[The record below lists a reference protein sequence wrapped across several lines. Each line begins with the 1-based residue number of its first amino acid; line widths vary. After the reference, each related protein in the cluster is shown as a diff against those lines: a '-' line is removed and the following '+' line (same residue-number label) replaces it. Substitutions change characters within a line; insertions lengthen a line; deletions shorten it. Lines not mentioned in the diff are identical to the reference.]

1 MKVEIWSDINCPFC
15 YIGKRKF
22 ENALKEYEGEVEIE
36 YKSFQLDP
44 TFPKGEYEKTE
55 VVLAKKYNM
64 TPEKAR
70 EMNQQVANTAAE
82 VGLQFNA
89 DKVHTLNTLD
99 AHRVTHLAKE
109 HGKMQEVVENM
120 FESHFVKGELVNDRD
135 VLIKNATAAGIDQAE
150 VEALLDSDKYEDV
163 VVANQEEAQQL
174 GVQGVPFFIFDRKYA
189 VSGAQPTEVFADV
202 LNKIQAENA

>member
-22 ENALKEYEGEVEIE
+22 ENSLKEFDGEVEVE
-36 YKSFQLDP
+36 YKSYQLDP
-44 TFPKGEYEKTE
+44 TFPKGEHEKTE
-55 VVLAKKYNM
+55 TVLAKKYNM

-82 VGLQFNA
+82 VGLKFNP

-120 FESHFVKGELVNDRD
+120 FESHFVKGELVNSREI
-135 VLIKNATAAGIDQAE
+135 LIKNATDAGIDQAE
-150 VEALLDSDKYEDV
+150 VEALLDSDKYEDIV
-163 VVANQEEAQQL
+163 VQNQEEAKQL

-189 VSGAQPTEVFADV
+189 VSGAQPTDVFKDV
-202 LNKIQAENA
+202 LNKIKSET

>member
-22 ENALKEYEGEVEIE
+22 ENAVKEFDGEVEVE
-36 YKSFQLDP
+36 FKSYQLDP
-44 TFPKGEYEKTE
+44 TFPKDEHAKTE
-55 VVLAKKYNM
+55 EILAKKYNM

-70 EMNQQVANTAAE
+70 EMNQQVAQTAAE
-82 VGLQFNA
+82 VGLEFNA

-109 HGKMQEVVENM
+109 HGKMKEVMENM
-120 FESHFVKGELVNDRD
+120 FESHFVNGELVNDRD
-135 VLIKNATAAGIDQAE
+135 ILIKNSTKAGIDQAE

-163 VVANQEEAQQL
+163 VVASQEEAKQL

-189 VSGAQPTEVFADV
+189 VSGAQPTETFLEV
-202 LNKIQAENA
+202 LNKVKEEA

>member
-22 ENALKEYEGEVEIE
+22 ENALKDFDGDVEVE

-44 TFPKGEYEKTE
+44 TFPKGTHERTE
-55 VVLAKKYNM
+55 DVLAKKYNM

-70 EMNQQVANTAAE
+70 EMNQQVADSAAE
-82 VGLQFNA
+82 VGLSFNV

-99 AHRVTHLAKE
+99 AHRVTHLAKAE
-109 HGKMQEVVENM
+109 GKMQEVVENM

-135 VLIKNATAAGIDQAE
+135 VLIKNATAAGIDRE
-150 VEALLDSDKYEDV
+150 SVEALLDSDKYEDV
-163 VVANQEEAQQL
+163 VVGEQEEAKEL

-202 LNKIQAENA
+202 LKKVKEEA